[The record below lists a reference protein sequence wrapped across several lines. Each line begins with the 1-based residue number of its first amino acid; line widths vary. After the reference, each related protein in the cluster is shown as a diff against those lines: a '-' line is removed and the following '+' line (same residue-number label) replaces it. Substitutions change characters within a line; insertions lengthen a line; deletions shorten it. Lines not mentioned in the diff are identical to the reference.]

1 MDRRE
6 EVKWAPM
13 GGVVVVVVVVL
24 MAVEEE
30 EEGEDEI
37 GCSVRAEAA

>member
-13 GGVVVVVVVVL
+13 GGVVVVVVVL

>member
-13 GGVVVVVVVVL
+13 GGVVVVVVL

>member
-13 GGVVVVVVVVL
+13 GGVVVVVVVL
-24 MAVEEE
+24 RAVEEE